1 MMKSLLSILILIWPL
16 ILKGQNDP
24 EAIKV
29 LDNFS
34 ANALSAPSVSLKF
47 KLISIDQVN
56 GTKDTIDGALLMA
69 KDKYKLE
76 LPDNIVWFNGSVS
89 WSYLIAEKEVTI
101 TRPDKKDDS
110 FMSRPSSI
118 FTLYKKG
125 YKARLVQDNTTSY
138 IIDLY
143 PEDLKSE
150 LVRIRL
156 IITKKTSSLSAA
168 EYKRK
173 DGTSVFLAVDNFDL
187 SKKPDA
193 GLFTFDN
200 KQYSGV
206 DVIDMR

>member
-34 ANALSAPSVSLKF
+34 ATALSAPSVSLKF

-173 DGTSVFLAVDNFDL
+173 DGTSVFLAVDDFDL

>member
-1 MMKSLLSILILIWPL
+1 MKSLLSILILIWPL

-173 DGTSVFLAVDNFDL
+173 DGTSVFLAVDDFDL

>member
-173 DGTSVFLAVDNFDL
+173 DGTSVFLAVDDFDL

>member
-1 MMKSLLSILILIWPL
+1 MKSLLSILILIWPL

>member
-1 MMKSLLSILILIWPL
+1 MKSLLSILILIWPL

-34 ANALSAPSVSLKF
+34 ATALSAPSVSLKF

-173 DGTSVFLAVDNFDL
+173 DGTSVFLAVDDFDL

>member
-1 MMKSLLSILILIWPL
+1 MKSLLSILILIWPL

-34 ANALSAPSVSLKF
+34 ATALSAPSVSLKF